1 MFFVRYFLREIL
13 RDINDTTY
21 FVSISFFSFTSKSE
35 AMIVLFKYK
44 RKRCHRFYLH
54 SFTGL
59 QSFFFFSVE
68 FGGVHHLRR
77 NFQNSGCHCD
87 LSIPSRAFSTTR
99 PAQELQWHRRRF
111 TENL

>member
-1 MFFVRYFLREIL
+1 MIL
-13 RDINDTTY
+13 PILFPSPST
-21 FVSISFFSFTSKSE
+21 SE
-35 AMIVLFKYK
+35 AMIVLLKYK
-44 RKRCHRFYLH
+44 RRQCRRFYLH

-59 QSFFFFSVE
+59 QSFFFLSVE

-77 NFQNSGCHCD
+77 NVQDSGRHRD

-99 PAQELQWHRRRF
+99 PAQELQWHRRRL